1 MIVSHYLDLKFLEYV
16 SDIEM
21 TTSAFFFKVNS
32 EVETKGPTI
41 LGFDFKKRNNP
52 SFQMAEP
59 FEKDEIDWRKIHVK
73 KVHNIV
79 NLFTGIHIVRIGI
92 TMCVITHSKF
102 ASLFDLLEWKWVNHI
117 EFETDIIKLF
127 RHYKTKDNRYQTVL
141 MSNGAIYIGVLNY
154 DEYTEPVPTSKR
166 SLKVEGTVI
175 RCNEDIENN
184 HTLYITVKEGNLY
197 KMQALYRGKLTYVKE
212 VGDSSNENLSACCLQ
227 VRGDNSRVVF

>member
-1 MIVSHYLDLKFLEYV
+1 MALTTLAYFENQENLTFTGICLGKTLQMIVSHYLDLKFLEYV

-127 RHYKTKDNRYQTVL
+127 RPIRTKTP
-141 MSNGAIYIGVLNY
+141 G
-154 DEYTEPVPTSKR
+154 SKR
-166 SLKVEGTVI
+166 S
-175 RCNEDIENN
+175 
-184 HTLYITVKEGNLY
+184 
-197 KMQALYRGKLTYVKE
+197 
-212 VGDSSNENLSACCLQ
+212 
-227 VRGDNSRVVF
+227 